1 MSRLSTIPGLLKL
14 AAALAIGGALVGVI
28 AWGAQSS
35 AGGSDD
41 SIPGAQVGASATP
54 ETPTPAPEATESAP
68 SAIQPFV
75 SPNLIPP
82 DQAALDE
89 VAQDQTAL
97 AASGERCP
105 PTYLVYESQL
115 LGGSFC
121 YPPTW
126 EITRGD
132 GSVLPVDQRPDGYAY
147 ALLLTKNDPSTGR
160 EVARAVIQ
168 IVGTPRSKPLDCPQ
182 PGVLRAGPQAW
193 RVCFQERKV
202 DNYNSLPADVA
213 RIIIVALPITLPQ
226 SGLPELPTGVQL
238 IDQTPGQ
245 STVRFSRQDQREG
258 LGIIAS
264 IRFNSP

>member
-1 MSRLSTIPGLLKL
+1 MPGLVKL
-14 AAALAIGGALVGVI
+14 AVALAIGGALAGVI

-41 SIPGAQVGASATP
+41 GSPAAQVAASVTR
-54 ETPTPAPEATESAP
+54 ETPTPMPEATKSAP

-89 VAQDQTAL
+89 VTQDQAAL

-105 PTYLVYESQL
+105 PSWLLYESQL

-126 EITRGD
+126 EIARGD
-132 GSVLPVDQRPDGYAY
+132 GPVLPVDQRPDGYAY
-147 ALLLTKNDPSTGR
+147 ALLVIKNDPSTAR
-160 EVARAVIQ
+160 ELARLSIQ
-168 IVGTPRSKPLDCPQ
+168 ITGDLRARPLDCPE
-182 PGVLRAGPQAW
+182 PGTLAAGPLVGK
-193 RVCFQERKV
+193 VCFQERKN
-202 DNYNSLPADVA
+202 DNYNSVPAGSA
-213 RIIIVALPITLPQ
+213 RIVVVALPHRLPDFLETRM
-226 SGLPELPTGVQL
+226 SYEIADETPDLP
-238 IDQTPGQ
+238 
-245 STVRFSRQDQREG
+245 TVRFSRQDQREA

-264 IRFNSP
+264 VQFKNP